1 MFGSKT
7 QADIERE
14 NQINAGRNLSS
25 VDGREI
31 EIPMVTKRRVI
42 VNNNNN
48 KTSPTHHMNTDH
60 AKSSFQA
67 KGHDAVL
74 KAAQDRK
81 AHVTFIIDGHKHAG
95 VIIARDRYTISAIL
109 DGDDTASV
117 IYKHKISMFKVER
130 GDK

>member
-1 MFGSKT
+1 MFGNKT

-14 NQINAGRNLSS
+14 QQINAGRNLSS
-25 VDGREI
+25 GDDREAI
-31 EIPMVTKRRVI
+31 FPLPKRRI
-42 VNNNNN
+42 TLNNNN
-48 KTSPTHHMNTDH
+48 KSSATNNHSYADQ
-60 AKSSFQA
+60 AKTGFQA

-81 AHVTFIIDGHKHAG
+81 ARVTFIIDGIKHVG
-95 VIIARDRYTISAIL
+95 VIIARDRYTVSAIL

-117 IYKHKISMFKVER
+117 IYKHKISMFKVEK